1 MSELEWT
8 TEDEIQLFHAL
19 EGMKPVG
26 IGKHFVMGAI
36 GDRLSESLNRS
47 IPRDEIW
54 KHLRTIYNLD
64 LLDERE
70 PIPFP
75 NRKQEFQLPDVDF
88 KSLMSLKIQ
97 QNTSGGNNLEVD
109 GEHNETTKNTSS
121 TNIESEKKTDTTNMN
136 NGSNS
141 SINSGTKGRILT
153 FALLHVGPS
162 YISINLIF
170 KLKSSS

>member
-36 GDRLSESLNRS
+36 GDRLSESLNKVV
-47 IPRDEIW
+47 PRDEIW

-75 NRKQEFQLPDVDF
+75 NKDQEFQLPDGEF
-88 KSLMSLKIQ
+88 KFLISNKIQ
-97 QNTSGGNNLEVD
+97 NTTNTTSGANSSED
-109 GEHNETTKNTSS
+109 GEQNDSKNLNSS
-121 TNIESEKKTDTTNMN
+121 MGSSIEPEKKSAEPTNMN
-136 NGSNS
+136 NGNS
-141 SINSGTKGRILT
+141 SIISGTTTKGRN
-153 FALLHVGPS
+153 FM
-162 YISINLIF
+162 F
-170 KLKSSS
+170 

>member
-36 GDRLSESLNRS
+36 GDRLSESLNKVV
-47 IPRDEIW
+47 PREEIW

-75 NRKQEFQLPDVDF
+75 NKDQEFHLPDGEF
-88 KSLMSLKIQ
+88 KTLISNKIQ
-97 QNTSGGNNLEVD
+97 QQNNTNTTSGANITD
-109 GEHNETTKNTSS
+109 GDEQYDTKNISNSS
-121 TNIESEKKTDTTNMN
+121 LNSSILEQSEKKTDQHGMN
-136 NGSNS
+136 NGNS
-141 SINSGTKGRILT
+141 ASGNNLMNSGSTKGE
-153 FALLHVGPS
+153 LL
-162 YISINLIF
+162 
-170 KLKSSS
+170 